1 MKKILMTMFV
11 LGLVLIPSLGRLGLV
26 RAQDQIITNDPLA
39 ALGDINDQAEFSE
52 QGLTDTIGLLISVL
66 LGVLGIIFLVLVIWA
81 GLLWM
86 TAAGE
91 TKQTQKAKD
100 ILVTSVI
107 GLVILLSAYAIS
119 TFVIDNV
126 TNATNSAG

>member
-11 LGLVLIPSLGRLGLV
+11 LGLVLVPSLGRLGLV

-119 TFVIDNV
+119 TFVIDNI
-126 TNATNSAG
+126 TNATSSAG

>member
-1 MKKILMTMFV
+1 MKKILMTVFV

>member
-1 MKKILMTMFV
+1 MKKILMTVFV

-119 TFVIDNV
+119 TFVIDNI
-126 TNATNSAG
+126 TNATSSAG

>member
-119 TFVIDNV
+119 TFVIDNI
-126 TNATNSAG
+126 TNATSSAG